1 MRRIL
6 VLMMGIALFFGC
18 GDGEPQTEDQTLDQG
33 RLFTFQGTPNVIN
46 LKANAITLIKNWK
59 EFSELERGFDVMFQA
74 TANEDLVL
82 AIDDLLEREKVLGES
97 EYPEEFNTMKIRS
110 RQKVLRTFMLK
121 VKAGLAYNRDVTEGL
136 KQMLTAYNA
145 LREQMNTITNNQFN
159 TEFILN
165 EAEPKSN

>member
-6 VLMMGIALFFGC
+6 VLMTGITLFFGC
-18 GDGEPQTEDQTLDQG
+18 GDGEPQTKDQTFDQG
-33 RLFTFQGTPNVIN
+33 RLFTFQGTPSIVK
-46 LKANAITLIKNWK
+46 LKSNAIILTNDWK
-59 EFSELERGFDVMFQA
+59 EFSELELGFDVMYQA

-82 AIDDLLEREKVLGES
+82 AIDDLLEREKMLGDS

-121 VKAGLAYNRDVTEGL
+121 VKADLAYNRDVTEGL

-145 LREQMNTITNNQFN
+145 LREQMNTITNNPFSA
-159 TEFILN
+159 EFILN
-165 EAEPKSN
+165 GAEP